1 MAGNEKTE
9 EKVAVITKRLI
20 YSTAGAA
27 PHPVGARLEVPKA
40 LATWWEG
47 RGIARIASEHEAVS
61 VVKAAGSEGVK
72 TAQPPK
78 APDMTPPPPQN
89 GPPGSATA

>member
-1 MAGNEKTE
+1 MAGNERIE
-9 EKVAVITKRLI
+9 EKIDVITKRLI

-27 PHPVGARLEVPKA
+27 PHPVGTRLEVSKA

-47 RGIARIASEHEAVS
+47 RGIARVASEHEAVS

-72 TAQPPK
+72 SAQPPS
-78 APDMTPPPPQN
+78 AHEMTPPPPQN
-89 GPPGSATA
+89 GPPGIAIA